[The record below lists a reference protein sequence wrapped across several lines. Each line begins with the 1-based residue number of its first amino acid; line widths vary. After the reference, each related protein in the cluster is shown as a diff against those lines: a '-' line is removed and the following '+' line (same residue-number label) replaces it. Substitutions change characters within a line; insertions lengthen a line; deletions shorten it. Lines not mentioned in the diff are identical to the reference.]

1 MADLFAPGDKITF
14 RDKEA
19 CIRREL
25 GFRQR
30 VYARR
35 VADGKMKQADADREI
50 EIMESILVDYE
61 KASAIEMSGR
71 DRLR

>member
-1 MADLFAPGDKITF
+1 
-14 RDKEA
+14 
-19 CIRREL
+19 
-25 GFRQR
+25 
-30 VYARR
+30 
-35 VADGKMKQADADREI
+35 MKQADADREI